1 MLKRKLR
8 KRQAA
13 KAPAPVTAPGATVVG
28 VFPHARRNPFQRM
41 LYADPGSHDVD
52 IVMLSRPEEL
62 VTVAAGR
69 PAIAHYHWVHSLFDG
84 MKSPRAVAK
93 AAKQFIAHLD
103 AQKAAGTGIVWTLHN
118 VMSHRSRWPE
128 EELMVR
134 EALAAKADV
143 IHVMNPNSAAMT
155 APLYRLNPERI
166 QHVPHPSYFG
176 VYPVYQAR
184 EVARRSLGLK
194 DGDIALLFFGMI
206 EPYKGLRTF
215 LAALDKLQERLD
227 GRVRALIAG
236 RPSDK
241 DFLTE
246 VEETVRKRNDIHLHA
261 EAVDDQSVQTWFR
274 AADIV
279 MCPYPRGLNS
289 GVAQTAISFGRP
301 VVASA
306 GLVPTLPNIPGAV
319 SVFDPSAPETFVEAT
334 LAAVKASARPE
345 LEGELL
351 EWAARLAPESVSRRF
366 FAMLETAGLLPS
378 GDQERKA

>member
-8 KRQAA
+8 KKPVA
-13 KAPAPVTAPGATVVG
+13 KASAPVATPGATVLG
-28 VFPHARRNPFQRM
+28 VYPYARRNPFQRM
-41 LYADPGSHDVD
+41 LYADPGCHDVD
-52 IVMLSRPEEL
+52 IIMLARPDEL
-62 VTVAAGR
+62 EAIAAGR

-103 AQKAAGTGIVWTLHN
+103 AQKAVGTGIVWTLHN

-134 EALAAKADV
+134 EALAAKADI
-143 IHVMNPNSAAMT
+143 IHVMNPDSAAMT
-155 APLYRLNPERI
+155 GPLYRLDPERV

-176 VYPVYQAR
+176 VYPAYQAR
-184 EVARRSLGLK
+184 PVARRSLGLK
-194 DGDIALLFFGMI
+194 DGEIALLFFGMI

-215 LAALDKLQERLD
+215 LASLDTLQDRLG

-241 DFLTE
+241 DFLAE
-246 VEETVRKRNDIHLHA
+246 VEETVRKRNDIRLHA

-306 GLVPTLPNIPGAV
+306 GLQPTLPDIPGAV
-319 SVFDPSAPETFVEAT
+319 SVFDPSAPDTFVTAT
-334 LAAVKASARPE
+334 LAAVKAAARPE
-345 LEGELL
+345 LEAELL

-378 GDQERKA
+378 DDRENKA